1 MANVLT
7 NLFNVATGSGA
18 HEAAMREYI
27 NPFKGGQSYN
37 ISQGPVADYMSGY
50 LKDYVNPTNQAGGTW
65 KDGVMSVMGLGK
77 GGDPFTKEGLAIAA
91 NLSSDPS
98 FQAENLFG
106 QGTLRQTPSGYE
118 YTGGKFDFN
127 FEPGSSLGWFEKNI
141 LQPSEYKMSFD
152 KDFNPFNPRTRF
164 KQQQLMNKKK
174 QNFQDI
180 VRRKEEAAAKAKA
193 DAAAA
198 APTSHAEARST
209 GGDYHSGHQS
219 TVGGQ
224 TTDWGSE
231 SAMIARGGLAQHAP
245 RYANGGL
252 IDFFRYGG
260 FIG

>member
-164 KQQQLMNKKK
+164 KQQLMNKKK

-193 DAAAA
+193 DAAKAAEEALAA
-198 APTSHAEARST
+198 AAA
-209 GGDYHSGHQS
+209 
-219 TVGGQ
+219 
-224 TTDWGSE
+224 SE
-231 SAMIARGGLAQHAP
+231 EE
-245 RYANGGL
+245 
-252 IDFFRYGG
+252 
-260 FIG
+260 